1 MAVQEQRAHRHES
14 PLSRFWRRFRAHPIN
29 VVAAAG
35 VLLLLV
41 IGIIGPWIAPADPLL
56 QDINARRLGPFSP
69 GHLLG
74 TDHLG
79 RDLLSQLLHGAR
91 VAVQAAGI
99 AVGVG
104 IVLGVPTG
112 LLSGYVG
119 GWLDS
124 ILSRLADALL
134 TFPPLLLAMAIV
146 GVMGPNLRNAM
157 GAIGLVFAPRF
168 FRIVR
173 ASVLSV
179 REATYIEAA
188 HSIGTPTVQ
197 ILRRH
202 VLPNVL
208 SPIIVQ
214 ISLATG
220 FAILAE
226 ASLSYLGLGV
236 RPPAPSWGRMLND
249 GRASWFYTTW
259 PVLLPAVTIILSVLV
274 CNLLGDG
281 TRDSLGREERGGG
294 AR

>member
-1 MAVQEQRAHRHES
+1 MAHGES
-14 PLSRFWRRFRAHPIN
+14 PAQQFWRRFRKHPIN
-29 VVAAAG
+29 LLAAIG
-35 VLLLLV
+35 VLLLVLF
-41 IGIIGPWIAPADPLL
+41 GIIGPWIAPMDPLL
-56 QDINARRLGPFSP
+56 QNISQRRLPAFSS

-79 RDLLSQLLHGAR
+79 RDLLSQLLYGAR
-91 VAVQAAGI
+91 VAVQAAAI
-99 AVGVG
+99 SVIVGV
-104 IVLGVPTG
+104 VLGVPLG
-112 LLSGYVG
+112 LLSGYLG
-119 GWLDS
+119 GWFDAVM
-124 ILSRLADALL
+124 SRLADALL

-146 GVMGPNLRNAM
+146 GVMGPNLVNAM

-173 ASVLSV
+173 AAVLGV
-179 REATYIEAA
+179 RQETYIEAA
-188 HSIGTPTVQ
+188 HSIGTPSVS

-202 VLPNVL
+202 VLPNVI
-208 SPIIVQ
+208 SPVIVQ

-236 RPPAPSWGRMLND
+236 PPPAPSWGRMLND

-259 PVLLPAVTIILSVLV
+259 PVLLPAAVIVLSVLS

-281 TRDSLGREERGGG
+281 TRDSLGREERGGRG
-294 AR
+294 